1 MNQRSTHSSKN
12 DNRASRIDGQEA
24 RERLFMAALK
34 LFAEQGYAKTST
46 REIAARAEVNIS
58 AISYYFGDKQGLYRS
73 VFSDQRYVP
82 QLPHD
87 FFDDQSLG
95 LRDGVATL
103 VRLYT
108 DCFKQGEIA
117 QNFLRMHIREMV
129 DPTGLWQ
136 EEIENNIQ
144 PLHQSFVRFLTRH
157 LQLARIDDDVHRLA
171 FGISGLALSLM
182 ANADVIAV
190 VRPRLMQSSASIDVF
205 AERLIDY
212 AEAMCEAERQ
222 RRSHQRT

>member
-1 MNQRSTHSSKN
+1 MNPTSYFSTPDDKRATRS
-12 DNRASRIDGQEA
+12 DGQEA
-24 RERLFMAALK
+24 RERLFLAALR

-46 REIAARAEVNIS
+46 REIASAAEVNIS
-58 AISYYFGDKQGLYRS
+58 AISYYFGDKQGLYRA
-73 VFSDQRYVP
+73 VFCDQRYVP
-82 QLPHD
+82 NLPHN
-87 FFDDQSLG
+87 FFDDQALS

-144 PLHQSFVRFLTRH
+144 PLHQSFVRFLGR
-157 LQLARIDDDVHRLA
+157 QLKLPRVDDDVHRLA

-182 ANADVIAV
+182 ANSDVIAV
-190 VRPRLMQSSASIDVF
+190 VRPKLMQSSASIDVF

-212 AEAMCEAERQ
+212 AVAMCEAERQ
-222 RRSHQRT
+222 RRFG